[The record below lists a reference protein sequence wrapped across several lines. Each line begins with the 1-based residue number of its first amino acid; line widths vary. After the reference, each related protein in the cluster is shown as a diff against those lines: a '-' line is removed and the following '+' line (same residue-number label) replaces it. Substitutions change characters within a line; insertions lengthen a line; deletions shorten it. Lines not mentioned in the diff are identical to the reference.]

1 VSEESKPA
9 FCHERLEDAVRARGI
24 TWKTLADAADIKPT
38 TLSDYKKGYI
48 RPSQEQLARI
58 SGALGFPEEYFLRP
72 TATGANLVGPFLCRA
87 SSSLTQRAADQA
99 EMRLAWMAEALVYA
113 DRFLETPKAAFLDG
127 FKHIQE
133 PLSLDAQQIE
143 SIALLVR
150 EKLGYGLNPITN
162 LVRTL
167 ERSGVAILRYV
178 SVAKVRIDGLS
189 QHSELGRPLCAIV
202 ASEETSLAR
211 ETFSLAHELGHIVLH
226 GRINERRFSE
236 LADAKILED
245 QANRFASSFLLPSVP
260 FLDDVKSASIG
271 YFEHLKRRWRV
282 SIAAMIRRCYDLGR
296 ITISEYSSLNVR
308 LSQKRW
314 RKREPLDDAFEVES
328 PILLSRVFTT
338 LEKEHRISGSKIAFD
353 LCLRP
358 RDLSYISGLPV
369 AFFED
374 NNELNLL
381 EFPGF
386 LAAEA

>member
-1 VSEESKPA
+1 MPVESKPT
-9 FCHERLEDAVRARGI
+9 FCHKRLEDAVKARGV
-24 TWKTLADAADIKPT
+24 TWKALADIADIKPT

-48 RPSQEQLARI
+48 KPSHEQLARI
-58 SGALGFPEEYFLRP
+58 SGALGFPLDYFLRP
-72 TATGANLVGPFLCRA
+72 TAAGANLVGPFLCRA

-113 DRFLETPKAAFLDG
+113 DRYLELPKPTFLEG
-127 FKHIQE
+127 FTHIQE
-133 PLSLDAQQIE
+133 PLSLGAQQIE
-143 SIALLVR
+143 SIALSVR
-150 EKLGYGLNPITN
+150 DKLGYGLNPIAN

-226 GRINERRFSE
+226 GRINEQRFNE

-245 QANRFASSFLLPSVP
+245 QANRFASSFLLPAVP

-314 RKREPLDDAFEVES
+314 RKREPLDDAFEVEN
-328 PILLSRVFTT
+328 PVLLSKVFTA
-338 LEKEHRISGSKIAFD
+338 LEKDHRINGSKIAYD

-358 RDLSYISGLPV
+358 RDLAYISGLPL

-374 NNELNLL
+374 NNEPNLL
-381 EFPGF
+381 EFPGS